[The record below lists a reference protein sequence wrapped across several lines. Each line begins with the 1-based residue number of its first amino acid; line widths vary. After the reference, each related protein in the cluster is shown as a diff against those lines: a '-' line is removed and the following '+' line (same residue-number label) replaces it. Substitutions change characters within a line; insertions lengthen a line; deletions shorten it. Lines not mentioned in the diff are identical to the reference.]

1 MSMAIY
7 TERDST
13 RTGRSNTNQY
23 GSKDNSH
30 ASSNLAANKQMPH
43 NLNAEECLIG
53 SMLLNRDA
61 ISSAIEMRV
70 DANDYYKPLH
80 GELHHAIMAMYN
92 RGESVD
98 EVTLFEQLRRDDN
111 PAIKIEKQDVLTIQ
125 AAPPASTNATHYA
138 KIVTDLAQLRAMIKA
153 ANDIAEMGY
162 AAPESIPT
170 VLDQAESLIFSVAE
184 RQVVDSMV
192 TTRDSVNEAMN
203 HLEEIYGK
211 TDDVTGVSTGYYDLD
226 ELLLGLQEN
235 ALYILAA
242 RPAMG
247 KTAASL
253 GIAANVALTS
263 RKPTMIFS
271 MEMGHLELT
280 KRLLSA
286 EARVPFRDLQTG
298 KISADDWEKLG
309 SAVGRLADAPLFID
323 DNPHCTVMEMRAK
336 ARRIRARHGE
346 LGAIIIDYLQLMS
359 SPGNSESRQMEVSE
373 MSRGLKILARELEC
387 PVIALSQLNR
397 QLEYRQDKRPMLA
410 DLRESGSLEQDADVV
425 MFLYRDEVY
434 NPDSESK
441 GVCEIIVGKNRNGPT
456 GTVRLAFLDKYTKFA
471 NIART
476 Q

>member
-1 MSMAIY
+1 MAIY
-7 TERDST
+7 TERDSSK
-13 RTGRSNTNQY
+13 GARSGQNQY
-23 GSKDNSH
+23 SNDSVRGGATNS
-30 ASSNLAANKQMPH
+30 STSTRQMPH
-43 NLNAEECLIG
+43 NINAEECLIG

-70 DANDYYKPLH
+70 DSNDYYKPLH
-80 GELHHAIMAMYN
+80 GELHHAIMSMYN

-98 EVTLFEQLRRDDN
+98 EVTLFEQLRRDEN
-111 PAIKIEKQDVLTIQ
+111 STLKIEKQDVLAIQ
-125 AAPPASTNATHYA
+125 ATPPASTNATHYA

-153 ANDIAEMGY
+153 ANDIAELGY
-162 AAPESIPT
+162 ATPQSIPA
-170 VLDQAESLIFSVAE
+170 VLDQAETMIFSVAE

-192 TTRDSVNEAMN
+192 STRDSVNEAMN

-211 TDDVTGVSTGYYDLD
+211 SDDVTGVSTGYYDLD
-226 ELLLGLQEN
+226 ELLLGLQQN

-253 GIAANVALTS
+253 GIDANVAMTS
-263 RKPTMIFS
+263 KKPTLVFS

-346 LGAIIIDYLQLMS
+346 LGAIVIDYLQLMS

-373 MSRGLKILARELEC
+373 MSRGLKILARELEV

-397 QLEYRQDKRPMLA
+397 QLEYRTDKRPMLA

-456 GTVRLAFLDKYTKFA
+456 GVVRLAFLDKYTKFA

>member
-1 MSMAIY
+1 MAIY
-7 TERDST
+7 TDRD
-13 RTGRSNTNQY
+13 TNQ
-23 GSKDNSH
+23 
-30 ASSNLAANKQMPH
+30 SSRSGAGQYSNDRARGGAAPTNTTRQMPH

-70 DANDYYKPLH
+70 DPDDYYKPLH
-80 GELHHAIMAMYN
+80 GELHHIIMTMYN

-98 EVTLFEQLRRDDN
+98 EVTLFEAIRRDEN
-111 PAIKIEKQDVLTIQ
+111 QKIKIEKGDVLAIQ

-162 AAPESIPT
+162 ATPESIPK
-170 VLDQAESLIFSVAE
+170 VLDKAETLIFSVAE

-211 TDDVTGVSTGYYDLD
+211 DDDVSGVSTGYYDLD
-226 ELLLGLQEN
+226 ELLLGLQQN

-253 GIAANVALTS
+253 GFAANVALS
-263 RKPTMIFS
+263 SKKPTMFFS

-309 SAVGRLADAPLFID
+309 GAVGRLADAPIFID

-336 ARRIRARHGE
+336 ARRIRARHGD
-346 LGAIIIDYLQLMS
+346 LGVIIIDYLQLMS
-359 SPGNSESRQMEVSE
+359 SSGNAESRQMEVSE
-373 MSRGLKILARELEC
+373 MSRGLKILARELEV

-441 GVCEIIVGKNRNGPT
+441 GVCEIIVAKNRNGPT

-476 Q
+476 N

>member
-1 MSMAIY
+1 MTSSVSTFNNAQSVNAIA
-7 TERDST
+7 
-13 RTGRSNTNQY
+13 
-23 GSKDNSH
+23 K
-30 ASSNLAANKQMPH
+30 NKQMPH
-43 NLNAEECLIG
+43 NLQAEECLIG

-70 DANDYYKPLH
+70 EEKDYYKPAHAILH
-80 GELHHAIMAMYN
+80 RAIMAMYN
-92 RGESVD
+92 RGEAVD
-98 EVTLFEQLRRDDN
+98 EVTILEQLRRDESIDKVGGKGTIL
-111 PAIKIEKQDVLTIQ
+111 AIQ
-125 AAPPASTNATHYA
+125 AAPPASTNASYYA
-138 KIVTDLAQLRAMIKA
+138 KIVTDLSQLRAMIVA

-162 AAPESIPT
+162 SAPESIPE
-170 VLDQAESLIFSVAE
+170 VLDRAETMIFDVAE
-184 RQVVDSMV
+184 RQVVDSLV
-192 TTRDSVNEAMN
+192 SARDSVGAAMT
-203 HLEEIYGK
+203 HLEEMYNKG
-211 TDDVTGVSTGYYDLD
+211 DDVTGVSTGFVDLD
-226 ELLLGLQEN
+226 ELLLGLQQN

-247 KTAASL
+247 KTAAALS
-253 GIAANVALTS
+253 IASNVAMS
-263 RKPTMIFS
+263 SSKPTMIFS

-280 KRLLSA
+280 NRLLSA
-286 EARVPFRDLQTG
+286 EARVPYRDIQTG
-298 KISADDWEKLG
+298 KVKADDWEKL
-309 SAVGRLADAPLFID
+309 SHAVGRLAEAPIFID

-346 LGAIIIDYLQLMS
+346 LGAIIVDYLQLMS
-359 SPGNSESRQMEVSE
+359 SSGNVESRQIEVSE
-373 MSRGLKILARELEC
+373 MSRGLKILARELEV

-441 GVCEIIVGKNRNGPT
+441 GVCEVIVGKNRSGPT
-456 GTVRLAFLDKYTKFA
+456 GSIRLAFLDKYTKFA

>member
-1 MSMAIY
+1 MSIGVWNNVAMTTTASGASTY
-7 TERDST
+7 QSDSRSST
-13 RTGRSNTNQY
+13 TGNSN
-23 GSKDNSH
+23 SR
-30 ASSNLAANKQMPH
+30 QMP
-43 NLNAEECLIG
+43 NNIEAEQCLIG

-70 DANDYYKPLH
+70 NEQDYYKPAH
-80 GELHHAIMAMYN
+80 GELHSAIMTMYN
-92 RGESVD
+92 RGEAVD
-98 EVTLFEQLRRDDN
+98 EVTLMEQLRRDGTLEKVGGK
-111 PAIKIEKQDVLTIQ
+111 PAILALQ
-125 AAPPASTNATHYA
+125 AAPPSSTNSAYYA
-138 KIVTDLAQLRAMIKA
+138 KIVTDLSQLRAMIMA

-162 AAPESIPT
+162 GSPESIPMT
-170 VLDQAESLIFSVAE
+170 LDRAETMIFDVAE
-184 RQVVDSMV
+184 RQVSDSLV
-192 TTRDSVNEAMN
+192 SSHESVAAAMT
-203 HLEEIYGK
+203 HLEEMYGK
-211 TDDVTGVSTGYYDLD
+211 SDDVTGVSTGYYDLD

-247 KTAASL
+247 KTAAAL
-253 GIAANVALTS
+253 GIAANVAMTS
-263 RKPTMIFS
+263 KKPTMIFS

-298 KISADDWEKLG
+298 KVSADDWEKLG
-309 SAVGRLADAPLFID
+309 HAVGRLADAPIFID

-346 LGAIIIDYLQLMS
+346 LGAIVIDYLQLMS
-359 SPGNSESRQMEVSE
+359 SSGSTESRQLEVSE
-373 MSRGLKILARELEC
+373 MSRGLKILARELEV

-441 GVCEIIVGKNRNGPT
+441 GVCEVIVGKNRNGPT
-456 GTVRLAFLDKYTKFA
+456 GTIRLAFLDKFTKFA
-471 NIART
+471 NIARSS
-476 Q
+476 

>member
-1 MSMAIY
+1 MTGTIS
-7 TERDST
+7 DSYST
-13 RTGRSNTNQY
+13 SKQNSSRETNR
-23 GSKDNSH
+23 
-30 ASSNLAANKQMPH
+30 QMPH
-43 NLNAEECLIG
+43 NIIAEECLIG

-70 DANDYYKPLH
+70 EENDYYKPAH
-80 GELHHAIMAMYN
+80 SEIHRAIMAMYN
-92 RGESVD
+92 RGEAVD
-98 EVTLFEQLRRDDN
+98 EVTLMEQLRRDNAVDKVGGKS
-111 PAIKIEKQDVLTIQ
+111 AILELQ
-125 AAPPASTNATHYA
+125 AAPPSSTNATYYA
-138 KIVTDLAQLRAMIKA
+138 KIITDLSQLRAMIIA

-162 AAPESIPT
+162 SNPESIPMT
-170 VLDQAESLIFSVAE
+170 LDRAETMIFDVAE
-184 RQVVDSMV
+184 RQVTDSLV
-192 TTRDSVNEAMN
+192 TSRDSVNAAMN
-203 HLEEIYGK
+203 HLEEMYGK

-226 ELLLGLQEN
+226 ELLLGLQPN

-253 GIAANVALTS
+253 GIASNVALTS
-263 RKPTMIFS
+263 KKPTLIFS

-298 KISADDWEKLG
+298 KVSTDDWEKLG
-309 SAVGRLADAPLFID
+309 HAVGRLADAPIFID
-323 DNPHCTVMEMRAK
+323 DNPHCTIMEMRAK

-346 LGAIIIDYLQLMS
+346 LGAIVIDYLQLMS
-359 SPGNSESRQMEVSE
+359 SNGSTESRQLEVSE
-373 MSRGLKILARELEC
+373 MSRGLKILARELEV

-456 GTVRLAFLDKYTKFA
+456 GTVRLAFLDKFTKFA
-471 NIART
+471 NIARGS
-476 Q
+476 